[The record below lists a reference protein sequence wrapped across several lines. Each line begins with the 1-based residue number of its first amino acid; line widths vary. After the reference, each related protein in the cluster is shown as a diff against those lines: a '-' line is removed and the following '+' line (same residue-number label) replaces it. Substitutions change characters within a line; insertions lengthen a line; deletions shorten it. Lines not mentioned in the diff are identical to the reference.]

1 MGDAFVA
8 RIVWAFSCLQ
18 DLIAADYALGYELEP
33 NGPDPERRPFS
44 MDDTIALLQ
53 AMTVEDPME
62 VFRDVPSRLG
72 PPHTPNHA
80 T

>member
-33 NGPDPERRPFS
+33 NCPDQRRDPFG
-44 MDDTIALLQ
+44 MDNTIALLQ
-53 AMTVEDPME
+53 AMTLEDPME
-62 VFRDVPSRLG
+62 VFRDVPSRLS
-72 PPHTPNHA
+72 PPHP
-80 T
+80 